1 MTSSKGHGE
10 GASLT
15 PREIVSELD
24 RYVIGQRA
32 AKRAVAIALRN
43 RWRRVRV
50 PESLRE
56 EITPKNIIMIGPTGV
71 GKTEIARRLAKLTQA
86 PFVKV
91 EATKFTEVGYVGRD
105 VESIIRDL
113 VEVSIE
119 LVRAEARDRVATGA
133 RESAEDRILDLLPM
147 DLKASGGAGSK
158 VYERSFDQG
167 RAGFVVGAG
176 GVATRRLDVDR
187 ESLRRRLRGGE
198 FDDVEIEIEASASGN
213 PLMQIFTGR
222 GMEEMDLGGMLGG
235 MMPQKT
241 VRKKVT
247 VKEARRVL
255 EGQEAE
261 KLIDMEQVTQEAL
274 RRAETSGIVFV
285 DEIDKVAG
293 KHSGQ
298 GPSVSREGVQRDL
311 LPVVEGSAV
320 RTKHGVVR
328 TDHILFIAA
337 GAFHVSKP
345 ADLIPELQGRFP
357 IRVELDSLSEDD
369 FVRILTEPRNSLV
382 KQYTAMME
390 TESLRLEFTPE
401 AVEEVARIAAR
412 VNESLENIGAR
423 RLHTVFERLLD
434 DLSFRA
440 PEMRGEAL
448 KIDVAYVQGAL
459 SDIVEDKD
467 LSRYIL

>member
-1 MTSSKGHGE
+1 
-10 GASLT
+10 
-15 PREIVSELD
+15 
-24 RYVIGQRA
+24 
-32 AKRAVAIALRN
+32 
-43 RWRRVRV
+43 
-50 PESLRE
+50 
-56 EITPKNIIMIGPTGV
+56 
-71 GKTEIARRLAKLTQA
+71 
-86 PFVKV
+86 
-91 EATKFTEVGYVGRD
+91 
-105 VESIIRDL
+105 
-113 VEVSIE
+113 
-119 LVRAEARDRVATGA
+119 
-133 RESAEDRILDLLPM
+133 
-147 DLKASGGAGSK
+147 
-158 VYERSFDQG
+158 
-167 RAGFVVGAG
+167 
-176 GVATRRLDVDR
+176 
-187 ESLRRRLRGGE
+187 
-198 FDDVEIEIEASASGN
+198 
-213 PLMQIFTGR
+213 
-222 GMEEMDLGGMLGG
+222 
-235 MMPQKT
+235 MPQKT
-241 VRKKVT
+241 VRKKVS
-247 VKEARRVL
+247 VKEARRIL

-261 KLIDMEQVTQEAL
+261 KLIDMEHVTQEAL
-274 RRAETSGIVFV
+274 RRAEKSGIVFV

-357 IRVELDSLSEDD
+357 IRVELDSLCEDD

-390 TESLRLEFTPE
+390 TESLRLEFTRE

-440 PEMRGEAL
+440 PEMGGESL
-448 KIDVAYVQGAL
+448 KIDVAYVQEAL